1 MARKKTGAIWNDQK
15 FQWVGFG
22 LVALFLFTKAEVID
36 LGGEIKVFADTEA

>member
-1 MARKKTGAIWNDQK
+1 MARRKTGYIWNDQK

-22 LVALFLFTKAEVID
+22 LVALFLFTKMEVID